1 MSPDAALKMNY
12 LCLPSKKMNYRR
24 WATSNIQII
33 DQSGIKPVDTTFTE
47 QVKQVSGEKL
57 DRCYQCFTCSLGC
70 PVSPEM
76 DYHPDQIIRMVQL
89 GLKERVLNSS
99 AIWICLGCE
108 TCVARCPNE
117 IDILRV
123 MDTLREIALEERIKG
138 KEKIIPTF
146 HRAFLYPIKVLGKQ
160 YELGLIVYL
169 MLKTRDFFGDLILG
183 IRMILKRKLPFIPSR
198 IKGVK
203 QVKEIFIKTGGIPGG
218 GKG

>member
-1 MSPDAALKMNY
+1 MKYP
-12 LCLPSKKMNYRR
+12 CLPSKKTNYRR

-47 QVKQVSGEKL
+47 QVKQLSGEKL

>member
-1 MSPDAALKMNY
+1 MN
-12 LCLPSKKMNYRR
+12 CRR
-24 WATSNIQII
+24 WATSNIQIV
-33 DQSGIKPVDTTFTE
+33 DQSGTKPVDAAFIE
-47 QVKQVSGEKL
+47 QVKKLSGETF

-89 GLKERVLNSS
+89 GLKEQVLNSS

-123 MDTLREIALEERIKG
+123 MDTLREMALDEKVKG
-138 KEKIIPTF
+138 KERIIPTF

-169 MLKTRDFFGDLILG
+169 MLKTRDFFGDLVLG
-183 IRMILKRKLPFIPSR
+183 IRMILKRKMPFIPTR

-203 QVKEIFIKTGGIPGG
+203 QVKELFNKTGGIPGG

>member
-1 MSPDAALKMNY
+1 MD
-12 LCLPSKKMNYRR
+12 
-24 WATSNIQII
+24 TSSIQFK
-33 DQSGIKPVDTTFTE
+33 DQSGIKPVDTAFTE
-47 QVKQVSGEKL
+47 QVKQVSGEIL

-89 GLKERVLNSS
+89 GLKELVLNSS
-99 AIWICLGCE
+99 AIWLCLGCE
-108 TCVARCPNE
+108 TCVTRCPNE

-123 MDTLREIALEERIKG
+123 MDTLREMALDEKIKG
-138 KEKIIPTF
+138 KENIIPAF

-169 MLKTRDFFGDLILG
+169 MLKTRDFFGDIVLG

-203 QVKEIFIKTGGIPGG
+203 QVKEIFNKTGGVSGG
-218 GKG
+218 GKV

>member
-1 MSPDAALKMNY
+1 MNY
-12 LCLPSKKMNYRR
+12 PCLPSKKTNYRR

-33 DQSGIKPVDTTFTE
+33 DRSGIKPVDTAFTE

-76 DYHPDQIIRMVQL
+76 DYPPDQIIRMVQL
-89 GLKERVLNSS
+89 GLKDRVLNSS

-123 MDTLREIALEERIKG
+123 MDTLREMALDEKIKG
-138 KEKIIPTF
+138 KESDIPVF
-146 HRAFLYPIKVLGKQ
+146 HRAFLYPIKIFGKQ
-160 YELGLIVYL
+160 YELGLIAL
-169 MLKTRDFFGDLILG
+169 TLLKTRDFFGFLGLG
-183 IRMILKRKLPFIPSR
+183 IRMILKRKVPFIPSR

-203 QVKEIFIKTGGIPGG
+203 QVKDIFIKTGGIPGG

>member
-1 MSPDAALKMNY
+1 MSQGGVLKRNYLWLPLKRMNY
-12 LCLPSKKMNYRR
+12 GR
-24 WATSNIQII
+24 WATSRIQFL
-33 DQSGIKPVDTTFTE
+33 DRSSIKSVDTAFTQ
-47 QVKQVSGEKL
+47 QVKRVSGENF
-57 DRCYQCFTCSLGC
+57 DRCYQCFTCTLGC

-99 AIWICLGCE
+99 AIWLCLGCE

-123 MDTLREIALEERIKG
+123 MDTLREIALDERIKG
-138 KEKIIPTF
+138 KERIIPAF

-160 YELGLIVYL
+160 YELGLILYV
-169 MLKTRDFFGDLILG
+169 MLKTRDFFGNLGLG

-198 IKGVK
+198 TEGAK
-203 QVKEIFIKTGGIPGG
+203 QVKEIFNKAGGSGG
-218 GKG
+218 EKA